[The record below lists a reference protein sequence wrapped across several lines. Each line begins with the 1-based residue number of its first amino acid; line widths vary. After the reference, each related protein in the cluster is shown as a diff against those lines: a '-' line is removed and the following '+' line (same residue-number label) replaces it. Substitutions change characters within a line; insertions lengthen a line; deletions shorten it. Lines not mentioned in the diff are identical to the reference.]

1 MSKDFVPTNE
11 SVLKA
16 WLENM
21 KTQVQNNPTSFG
33 LSMPDTQSLLTCI
46 DQLNNSIADV
56 SVKADQYKSAVR
68 LKDQLKTTLL
78 PQIRQ
83 IIGVIKANPDY
94 SDSMGVMLGVT
105 PRTGISTDWDSV
117 KPVPKA
123 KKTMQ
128 GVEISYKLKGA
139 TGVLVYGKRGTESDF
154 ILLEKD
160 TASPFVDKRANQAG
174 TTGEQRQ
181 YYMVYFR
188 KDEPVGQPSDIVTI
202 VV

>member
-1 MSKDFVPTNE
+1 MSKDFMPTNE
-11 SVLKA
+11 SALKA

-21 KTQVQNNPTSFG
+21 KTQVQNNASNFG
-33 LSMPDTQSLLTCI
+33 LSMSDAQSLLNNI
-46 DQLNNSIADV
+46 DQLTNSIADV
-56 SVKADQYKSAVR
+56 STKEDQYRSAVR
-68 LKDQLKTTLL
+68 TKDQLKTTLL

-83 IIGVIKANPDY
+83 SIGIIKTSPLYNDGTGVI
-94 SDSMGVMLGVT
+94 LGVL
-105 PRTGISTDWDSV
+105 PRASASTDWDNV
-117 KPVPKA
+117 KPIPKA

-128 GVEISYKLKGA
+128 GVEIAYKLKGA
-139 TGVLVYGKRGTESDF
+139 TGVFVYGRRGTESEF
-154 ILLEKD
+154 TLLEKD

-174 TTGEQRQ
+174 ATGEQRQ